1 MAAKTTDPIDI
12 LLEMGIDLDNLSEE
26 EDYLSALIE
35 ATNALTIKDPSDPR
49 IAPLQKEIL
58 KVRKKRKEAD
68 PKFRV
73 RKTTVSPDRFFDR
86 KKPQEEQSK
95 PVPGQLMIPG
105 DTSGALVKPDSLRP
119 PEVEEDGEKIKKE
132 PNILQDI
139 LDGINSIIGILK
151 SQNKLDRKRAEKDRK
166 KLEKSKRSTKE
177 GKLEKGPLEKFVNQS
192 KKLLKPVQSLF
203 GGLFEFIKNILIG
216 RLLVKVVNWMSD
228 SENQEKLKA
237 IGNFLKNTW
246 PALLAAYLLFGN
258 SLGRFAVNL
267 VKVIGGFAIKLLKT
281 IIPQL
286 LTAVKKLGFKKSM
299 MLGGLAVGGTM
310 LAGRLLDGGKDDVD
324 LTQPDGR
331 QGAPGSDGADGRQ
344 GASGSDGADGRQ
356 GAPGSDGADGKQ
368 GAPGSQTG
376 GKTPYERVTEAGF
389 EVIAA
394 DNGFI
399 SFEKEGSKRSRTGTF
414 TLQGNTKEERFN
426 NYFDGS
432 DTFRTLKLNGG
443 GQVPGSGPNKD
454 TVPAMLAP
462 GEFVMSRGAVQKY
475 GTDTF
480 AAMNAAG
487 GGTNL
492 PRRMNGITYAVGGG
506 LMGSMSDYGYEEKN
520 EEQSPTVKG
529 EMEERKTKGEG
540 KNKGEGKEKQTNGGI
555 FGSIKRFFGFGGSK
569 SGEEEGEKS
578 GGGGSLKGLTGQD
591 FRDLA
596 YIVSGE
602 AQRGTD
608 DEYGVAAAV
617 LNRVADP
624 AWPNTIKEVGS
635 QDGQFEAVY
644 TGKAFDDP
652 ELAAKLASSEGQAKI
667 VEAMKMLKG
676 RTDFKGTSQYGNMGS
691 GDIKFSDRGNF
702 YHYKEQVSK
711 TDPPPSPV
719 PNFYQKFIGTGG
731 PAVSLNGTKSSAGGI
746 TASPG
751 SGSGSGSHTTSLSG
765 LIGGFDSKIMESLK
779 VSGGGGSSIIKR
791 SPTSGSSIE
800 PPHTT
805 TLSSIVKRTGSGM
818 GSSGSSSSGQNSPTR
833 PADAS
838 PPNTIPPI
846 DAEAMISQEKIKVLG
861 IAVG

>member
-73 RKTTVSPDRFFDR
+73 RKTTVSPDSFFDR

-151 SQNKLDRKRAEKDRK
+151 SQNKLDRKRAEEDRK

-286 LTAVKKLGFKKSM
+286 ITAVKKLGFKKSM

-331 QGAPGSDGADGRQ
+331 QGAPGSDGEDGK
-344 GASGSDGADGRQ
+344 Q
-356 GAPGSDGADGKQ
+356 GAPGSDGADGRQ

-394 DNGFI
+394 DSGFI
-399 SFEKEGSKRSRTGTF
+399 SFEKEGDKRSRTGTF

-475 GTDTF
+475 GSDTL
-480 AAMNAAG
+480 ASMNAAG

-492 PRRMNGITYAVGGG
+492 PKRMNGITYAVGGG
-506 LMGSMSDYGYEEKN
+506 PVGSMSDYGYEEKN
-520 EEQSPTVKG
+520 EKQSSTVEK
-529 EMEERKTKGEG
+529 EMKERKNRGAEG
-540 KNKGEGKEKQTNGGI
+540 GEGKEKQTNGGI
-555 FGSIKRFFGFGGSK
+555 FGGIKKFFGFGGSE
-569 SGEEEGEKS
+569 SGEDGKDGKNGEDASTSSSGESS
-578 GGGGSLKGLTGQD
+578 GGFNESSLKVAMDAAGYTDPTERAMFLAQMAHESGNFRYDEEIHDGSNYEGRSDLGNTQPGDGKRYKGRGYIQLTGRANYRHYGD
-591 FRDLA
+591 KLGFDLEGSPELA
-596 YIVSGE
+596 KRPDI
-602 AQRGTD
+602 
-608 DEYGVAAAV
+608 AAAV
-617 LNRVADP
+617 AVSYWDERVNR
-624 AWPNTIKEVGS
+624 
-635 QDGQFEAVY
+635 EA
-644 TGKAFDDP
+644 A
-652 ELAAKLASSEGQAKI
+652 
-667 VEAMKMLKG
+667 
-676 RTDFKGTSQYGNMGS
+676 RS
-691 GDIKFSDRGNF
+691 GDVLTVTKNINGGTNGLQDRISKFKKYSGN
-702 YHYKEQVSK
+702 
-711 TDPPPSPV
+711 
-719 PNFYQKFIGTGG
+719 PNYTAPGG
-731 PAVSLNGTKSSAGGI
+731 GAIA
-746 TASPG
+746 AA

-861 IAVG
+861 ITVG

>member
-12 LLEMGIDLDNLSEE
+12 LLEVGIDLDNLSEE

-73 RKTTVSPDRFFDR
+73 RKTTVSPDSFFDR

-228 SENQEKLKA
+228 SENQEKLIA

-267 VKVIGGFAIKLLKT
+267 VKVVGGFAIKLLKT

-286 LTAVKKLGFKKSM
+286 IAAVKKLGFKKSM

-344 GASGSDGADGRQ
+344 GAPGSDGADGRQ
-356 GAPGSDGADGKQ
+356 GAPE
-368 GAPGSQTG
+368 SQTE

-394 DNGFI
+394 DSGFI
-399 SFEKEGSKRSRTGTF
+399 SFEKEGDKRSRTGTF

-432 DTFRTLKLNGG
+432 DTFRTLKLKGG

-475 GTDTF
+475 GSDTL
-480 AAMNAAG
+480 ASMNAAG

-492 PRRMNGITYAVGGG
+492 PKRMNGITYAVGGG
-506 LMGSMSDYGYEEKN
+506 PMGSMSDYGYEEKN
-520 EEQSPTVKG
+520 EKQSSTVEK
-529 EMEERKTKGEG
+529 EMKERKNKGAEG
-540 KNKGEGKEKQTNGGI
+540 GEGKEKQTNGGI
-555 FGSIKRFFGFGGSK
+555 FGGIKKFFGFGGSK
-569 SGEEEGEKS
+569 SGEDEKKKGSSNLTETQQQALQVLAKYES
-578 GGGGSLKGLTGQD
+578 G
-591 FRDLA
+591 
-596 YIVSGE
+596 
-602 AQRGTD
+602 
-608 DEYGVAAAV
+608 AAGYDAV
-617 LNRVADP
+617 N
-624 AWPNTIKEVGS
+624 
-635 QDGQFEAVY
+635 
-644 TGKAFDDP
+644 
-652 ELAAKLASSEGQAKI
+652 
-667 VEAMKMLKG
+667 
-676 RTDFKGTSQYGNMGS
+676 QYGTHGGRGVEGFS
-691 GDIKFSDRGNF
+691 GDIKKMPQHKGRSLTDFTIAEIKQLQYDDGSMSKDQWIQSGKLHAVGAYQFMGNTLPGVAERAGIPDSAKFTPGVQDLMALQLMKERGINPWVGPSDKANAEERAIIERARSQPIAYDSTSGGGAIKSFS
-702 YHYKEQVSK
+702 
-711 TDPPPSPV
+711 
-719 PNFYQKFIGTGG
+719 GG
-731 PAVSLNGTKSSAGGI
+731 GSTY
-746 TASPG
+746 TASSSVG
-751 SGSGSGSHTTSLSG
+751 KSGGESHTTSLSS

-861 IAVG
+861 ITVG

>member
-12 LLEMGIDLDNLSEE
+12 LLEMGIDLDNLSDE
-26 EDYLSALIE
+26 EDYLSALME
-35 ATNALTIKDPSDPR
+35 ATNALTIKNPDDPR
-49 IAPLQKEIL
+49 IGPLVEEIK
-58 KVRKKRKEAD
+58 KVRKKRKESD
-68 PKFRV
+68 PNFRV
-73 RKTTVSPDRFFDR
+73 RRTTVSPDSFFDR
-86 KKPQEEQSK
+86 KKPSEEQTK
-95 PVPGQLMIPG
+95 PVPGQLMLPG
-105 DTSGALVKPDSLRP
+105 EAGGALVKQDSLRP
-119 PEVEEDGEKIKKE
+119 PEVEEDGKKIKKE

-139 LDGINSIIGILK
+139 LNGVNSIIGILK
-151 SQNKLDRKRAEKDRK
+151 SQSKLDKKQAEKDRK
-166 KLEKSKRSTKE
+166 QLEKAKRSDKE
-177 GKLEKGPLEKFVNQS
+177 SKLEKGPLEKFVKQS
-192 KKLLKPVQSLF
+192 KKLIKPVQ
-203 GGLFEFIKNILIG
+203 GLFEELFNFIKNILIG
-216 RLLVKVVNWMSD
+216 RLLMKLIDWMSD

-258 SLGRFAVNL
+258 SLGRFAVSL
-267 VKVIGGFAIKLLKT
+267 IKVVGGFAIKLLKT

-286 LTAVKKLGFKKSM
+286 ISAVKKLGFKKS
-299 MLGGLAVGGTM
+299 LGAGALIVGGTM
-310 LAGRLLDGGKDDVD
+310 LAGRMLDGGKDDVD

-344 GASGSDGADGRQ
+344 DTVRTSETITLIGSEKYVEGQPMTPNQVMETQLGIDMGNPVTGQKLKDFQA
-356 GAPGSDGADGKQ
+356 GKDAAEVKMR
-368 GAPGSQTG
+368 GG
-376 GKTPYERVTEAGF
+376 GK
-389 EVIAA
+389 
-394 DNGFI
+394 
-399 SFEKEGSKRSRTGTF
+399 
-414 TLQGNTKEERFN
+414 
-426 NYFDGS
+426 
-432 DTFRTLKLNGG
+432 
-443 GQVPGSGPNKD
+443 VPGSGPNKD

-475 GTDTF
+475 GADTF

-506 LMGSMSDYGYEEKN
+506 PMGSMSDYGYEEKN
-520 EEQSPTVKG
+520 EEQSSTVKR
-529 EMEERKTKGEG
+529 EMEER
-540 KNKGEGKEKQTNGGI
+540 KNKGEGKQTNGGF
-555 FGSIKRFFGFGGSK
+555 FGGIKKFFGFGGSK
-569 SGEEEGEKS
+569 SGEDGKDGKNGEDASTSSS

-602 AQRGTD
+602 ADRGTD

-624 AWPNTIKEVGS
+624 EWPNTIKEVGS

-652 ELAAKLASSEGQAKI
+652 ELAAKLASAEGQAKI

-676 RTDFKGTSQYGNMGS
+676 RTDFKGTSQYGNIGS

-751 SGSGSGSHTTSLSG
+751 SGSGSVSHTKTLSSLVG
-765 LIGGFDSKIMESLK
+765 DFDSNIMESLK
-779 VSGGGGSSIIKR
+779 VSGGGSSIIKG

-800 PPHTT
+800 PPRTT
-805 TLSSIVKRTGSGM
+805 TLSSIMKRTGSG
-818 GSSGSSSSGQNSPTR
+818 GSSGSESSSGQNSPTR
-833 PADAS
+833 PADPS
-838 PPNTIPPI
+838 PPNTLPKI

-861 IAVG
+861 IVVA